1 MNKKII
7 AFLFLVLV
15 IFLVGC
21 TKQETAKSGEI
32 STGLE
37 DDLNTLNETDTNL
50 DDLNNLDSEL
60 NDIQDLDI

>member
-1 MNKKII
+1 M
-7 AFLFLVLV
+7 VLV

-21 TKQETAKSGEI
+21 TKQETVESSEA
-32 STGLE
+32 TGLE

-60 NDIQDLDI
+60 DDIQDLDI

>member
-7 AFLFLVLV
+7 AFIFLILI

-21 TKQETAKSGEI
+21 TKQEAVKS
-32 STGLE
+32 SDTGLE

-50 DDLNNLDSEL
+50 DDLNNLESEL